1 MHFRRQCSLAW
12 EAIESRKVRD
22 AGDVSR
28 ATACT
33 RVGTIG
39 GKGWAAV
46 RYARIRIAEGGD
58 DVRWAGCLLSMK
70 HREGNGRH
78 CTLQSSPVSGIV
90 AAVRF
95 T

>member
-12 EAIESRKVRD
+12 KAIGSRKVRD
-22 AGDVSR
+22 AVLVTVGDVSR

-39 GKGWAAV
+39 VKGWAAV

-58 DVRWAGCLLSMK
+58 GVRWAGCLLSMK
-70 HREGNGRH
+70 YMEENEKHRTH
-78 CTLQSSPVSGIV
+78 Q
-90 AAVRF
+90 
-95 T
+95 